1 MILSSRARLVLLIV
15 AVLSF
20 VGTNGVFLY
29 FLIFRTRELFTALM
43 HPAALVFEID
53 VLVVLVL
60 LATWFARRPLG
71 RWTWKSFVVLSFLG
85 GLGFSIPA
93 FVLLNSRTS
102 GQPGIPGDAGDD
114 AEVGK
119 AW

>member
-1 MILSSRARLVLLIV
+1 MVLSRRQRTVLTVV

-20 VGTNGVFLY
+20 VVTNGVFLY
-29 FLIFRTRELFTALM
+29 WLIFRTRELVAALL

-60 LATWFARRPLG
+60 LAVYFGRYPLG
-71 RWTWKSFVVLSFLG
+71 RWSWRTFVGLSLLG

-93 FVLLNSRTS
+93 FVLLNSPATADPVVARDR
-102 GQPGIPGDAGDD
+102 Q
-114 AEVGK
+114 
-119 AW
+119 